1 MIGYVISFFNLSNGM
16 FLEVISHGSI
26 GNTLFNTLAGII
38 VVNLLKV
45 IPALVFENGPVN
57 IYEPYN
63 YTKNISVISLSFSNT
78 ILLPQLRLIMA
89 SGELS
94 LGSGRSL
101 NVFSSKYEENIY
113 KFLQLLAVST

>member
-63 YTKNISVISLSFSNT
+63 DTKNISVISLSFSNT
-78 ILLPQLRLIMA
+78 ILLYRLF
-89 SGELS
+89 GNKEFLYV
-94 LGSGRSL
+94 L
-101 NVFSSKYEENIY
+101 NF
-113 KFLQLLAVST
+113 FG